1 MGLRLGGI
9 SSGLDTE
16 ALIEAMMAVE
26 RRPLQIAKQRIADLE
41 AQKTL
46 FGELETK
53 LNALRD
59 ASAAIDNLG
68 STYSAASL
76 DEELLAFTATSA
88 DETGIRATAS
98 GGASTGSVS
107 VRVVSLASS
116 ARVVS
121 SAYASDTAIVAA
133 PGDTLD
139 VAYTGGTISIA
150 VGAAGGSLTDLKAA
164 INGDPNNDG
173 SVRAD
178 VLYDGTGYR
187 LVVRGTQ
194 TGAANAVTLT
204 TSVIGPNGVPFV
216 DPAASQVAADATI
229 EAFGLTLTRTSN
241 TVTDLMAGV
250 TLELRAVTA
259 NPIEISVELDSA
271 SVATKLETFATAYNE
286 VVDFISKQSA
296 FDETTKRAGAL
307 SGDGALRSIQM
318 QIQRTVVDSYVFGSL
333 NGLTDIGVRFD
344 DEGHL
349 SVDAEDLTAALV
361 ADPTAVRQLLG
372 GDGTTAGLAA
382 TLAKQIDAVVKS
394 NKGALDPNAPP
405 PQPNDPSAP
414 PLVERAL
421 IPARKFAIDQRIDA
435 IELQVARL
443 EARLAKREE
452 LIVAQ
457 FTRMEA
463 LVTQLREQGNSL
475 GGISTL
481 RNEN

>member
-41 AQKTL
+41 AQKSL
-46 FGELETK
+46 FTELETK

-107 VRVVSLASS
+107 VRVVSLAAS

-121 SAYASDTAIVAA
+121 GAYASDTAIVAA

-150 VGAAGGSLTDLKAA
+150 VAAGGSLTDLKAA
-164 INGDPNNDG
+164 INADPNNDG

-178 VLYDGTGYR
+178 VLFDGTGYR

-216 DPAASQVAADATI
+216 DPVASQAAADATL
-229 EAFGLTLTRTSN
+229 EAFGLTVTRSSN

-250 TLELRAVTA
+250 TLELRAATA

-271 SVATKLETFATAYNE
+271 SVVTKLETFATAYNE
-286 VVDFISKQSA
+286 VIDFIAKQSA
-296 FDETTKRAGAL
+296 FDATTQRAGTL

-318 QIQRTVVDSYVFGSL
+318 QVQRTIVDKYTFGAL

-349 SVDAEDLTAALV
+349 TVNGDDLTAALV
-361 ADPTAVRQLLG
+361 ADPTSVRQLLG

-382 TLAKQIDAVVKS
+382 RLAQEIDALVKS
-394 NKGALDPNAPP
+394 NKGPLDPNAPP
-405 PQPNDPSAP
+405 APPGSNGP

-421 IPARKFAIDQRIDA
+421 LPARKVAIDARIGGLEQQ
-435 IELQVARL
+435 IARL

-475 GGISTL
+475 SGLSTL
-481 RNEN
+481 SSSES